1 MSATSEVDQAAPG
14 IPINPTPRRIAVV
27 RAVLAL
33 VWAAALALVIGDKV
47 PTTDADI
54 PVGIALL
61 LASYPLIDV
70 VASLLTST
78 FGDSRVLRLNAAVSG
93 LAVVAIAVAAFGS
106 DAGATLVAF
115 GAWAVVSGLMLLVI
129 AVHRRRAQ
137 GGQLPL
143 IASGAISTVA
153 GIGFIAA
160 SGSDDA
166 HLGNLA
172 GYMAFGAVLFLLSAY
187 RRQAA

>member
-14 IPINPTPRRIAVV
+14 IPITPTPRRIAVV

-47 PTTDADI
+47 PTTGTDI

-70 VASLLTST
+70 VASLLTSA

-93 LAVVAIAVAAFGS
+93 LAVVAIAVAGIGS

-115 GAWAVVSGLMLLVI
+115 GAWAVASGLMLLVI
-129 AVHRRRAQ
+129 AVHRRRSR